1 MFCPAVWRLRRSV
14 VRDRPRLLAVCRKPV
29 VSRQVKE
36 KFIVSNPNDKV
47 VLAYSG
53 GLDTS
58 ALVPWLKEKFGYEV
72 IACLVDLGRVKD
84 IPGIVERAKAA
95 GAIAAEAIDAKEE
108 FAEQHCL
115 PALMANALYEDK
127 YPLSTAI
134 GRPLIAKKL
143 VETAHKYSAGA
154 VAHGCTGK
162 GNDQVRMDIGV
173 RALDPNLEIVA
184 PARAAGWPSREELLD
199 YVAAHNIP
207 VALTKKSPYSV
218 DENMWGRSNECG
230 VLEDPWVGP
239 PEDAFQFVAAV
250 EDAPDQPQY
259 VVVSFERGKP
269 VALNGEAMGFVEL
282 IEAIDAIGNTHGF
295 GRVDM
300 IENRLVG
307 IKSRE
312 VYEAAG
318 ALALVTAHREL
329 EDLVLT
335 RDLLHFKKTIESKL
349 SDMIYEGQWFD
360 PLTEA
365 CKAFLFQSQERVTGD
380 VRLKFYKGTCVA
392 DGRQSDFS
400 LYSYKLATYTTEDEF
415 SHEAASGFI
424 KLWGLPIEIWARI
437 GKEHHMMKELET

>member
-1 MFCPAVWRLRRSV
+1 MS
-14 VRDRPRLLAVCRKPV
+14 
-29 VSRQVKE
+29 E
-36 KFIVSNPNDKV
+36 KV

-58 ALVPWLKEKFGYEV
+58 ALIPWLKEKYGYDV

-84 IPGIVERAKAA
+84 IPAIMARAEAA
-95 GAIAAEAIDAKEE
+95 GVVAAEAVDAKEE
-108 FAEQHCL
+108 FAEHHCL

-143 VETAHKYSAGA
+143 VETAHKYGASA

-162 GNDQVRMDIGV
+162 GNDQVRIDIGV

-184 PARAAGWPSREELLD
+184 PARAADWPSREELID
-199 YVAAHNIP
+199 YVAAHDIP
-207 VALTKKSPYSV
+207 LNLTKKSPYSV

-230 VLEDPWVGP
+230 VLEDPGSRRRKTP
-239 PEDAFQFVAAV
+239 SSSSSRSTTRRTM
-250 EDAPDQPQY
+250 PQH
-259 VVVSFERGKP
+259 VIVSFEKGKP
-269 VALNGEAMGFVEL
+269 VALDGKAMGMVEL
-282 IEAIDAIGNTHGF
+282 IEAIDGIGNEHGF

-312 VYEAAG
+312 VYEVAG
-318 ALALVTAHREL
+318 ALALITAHREL

-335 RDLLHFKKTIESKL
+335 RDLLHFKRTIESKL
-349 SDMIYEGQWFD
+349 ADMIYEGQWFD

-380 VRLKFYKGTCVA
+380 VRLRFHKGSCVA
-392 DGRQSDFS
+392 DGRRSDFS

-415 SHEAASGFI
+415 SHTAAAGFI
-424 KLWGLPIEIWARI
+424 ELWGLPIEIWARI
-437 GKEHHMMKELET
+437 GKEHHLMKELES